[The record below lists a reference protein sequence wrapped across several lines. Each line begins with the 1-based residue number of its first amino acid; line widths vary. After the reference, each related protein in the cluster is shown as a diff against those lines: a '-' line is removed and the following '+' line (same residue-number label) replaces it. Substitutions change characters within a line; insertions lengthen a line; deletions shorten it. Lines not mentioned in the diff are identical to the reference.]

1 MPGPGARNFAPPG
14 HGMGPRMEMPRMEGP
29 PDHRMDVPPGPMYE
43 GYGSRIDSPKF
54 DGFRLNKIMEVVLN
68 NILKIIYMYN
78 IVFSS
83 IISSTNKTDRHDTNF
98 ISVLLNELLNF
109 TFIFRNANGEPSGW
123 CEVS

>member
-54 DGFRLNKIMEVVLN
+54 DGLGSRIEQNYGSGVKQYSEN
-68 NILKIIYMYN
+68 HMY
-78 IVFSS
+78 V
-83 IISSTNKTDRHDTNF
+83 
-98 ISVLLNELLNF
+98 
-109 TFIFRNANGEPSGW
+109 
-123 CEVS
+123 